1 MSEEK
6 QALAV
11 STSHQ
16 QQQQAKP
23 GLGCHF
29 QAVGHPCGIQIQL
42 ELAALSVQQDLK
54 YKVGTSGIAW
64 VIIGKVY
71 GL

>member
-1 MSEEK
+1 MGEEK

-29 QAVGHPCGIQIQL
+29 QAVGHPRGIQIQL
-42 ELAALSVQQDLK
+42 ELAASPVQQDSK
-54 YKVGTSGIAW
+54 YKVGTSGTAW
-64 VIIGKVY
+64 VITGKVY